1 MHFNLPSQLAFE
13 VASYDKTRKRL
24 AATTTATTKKRNTYP
39 NGRPFNMIPTDI
51 VNDKTWAKIV
61 EDINAAPATN
71 KVQLITKPVLGE
83 EPQPIAVVYYTNQLW
98 IAAWL
103 PRRKDDGYI
112 YGMTIAYKDTA
123 AARKQCTQKFFVSE
137 GTLSK
142 CMFNMRGDDTE
153 LLPRIKDGRTYWYRK
168 TVFITKD
175 DINNGYYGNYW
186 KSVSRDKH
194 YISKYGK
201 TYNIH
206 ERIEQWETQL
216 LKDIPTFANTSDG
229 NVFQRLCDSE
239 CEFETIMSSYWSRPQ
254 WMHANDIYVHDV
266 DNIIGKLNKYPD
278 FLSRIN
284 ADYMSD
290 VYSAPWFRKMV
301 LEAMRKTRA
310 LHDKMSNQLVY
321 DKKKL
326 KQPYAVLW
334 QFIDSIQGIKCIY
347 KDMDLNLLYSRYDWL
362 CMTNMFSF
370 HSETAHDWIR
380 ENVPVQSFINMLEQ
394 HYKHEVESKSYR
406 VVDSATGNKHVYM
419 HLWRDIYEML
429 TQCIAAERIDNLKPR
444 RWRLQEWHDQLMAE
458 TWKINNLKVDLP
470 QKLFPQPINV
480 LLETSK
486 YTFFQPVDTHQL
498 AAWGRAV
505 RNCVGG
511 SHGYAEGVK
520 KMKHLIILCMI
531 DNAPRYT
538 VQLTVDNGV
547 MNVDQI
553 ADIGNKRL
561 NDVERSN
568 VENAFKQAL
577 QQRESQL
584 N

>member
-1 MHFNLPSQLAFE
+1 MHFNLPNQLASE
-13 VASYDKTRKRL
+13 VASYDKTRKKL
-24 AATTTATTKKRNTYP
+24 AATTTAATKERRNYP
-39 NGRPFNMIPTDI
+39 NGRPSNMIPTDI

-61 EDINAAPATN
+61 EDINIAYAQN
-71 KVQLITKPVLGE
+71 KVQLITKPIFGE
-83 EPQPIAVVYYTNQLW
+83 EPEPIAVVYYTNQLW
-98 IAAWL
+98 VAAWL
-103 PRRKDDGYI
+103 PCRKDDGYI

-123 AARKQCTQKFFVSE
+123 TARKQCTEKFFVNQGS
-137 GTLSK
+137 LNKS
-142 CMFNMRGDDTE
+142 MFNMRGDNTE

-175 DINNGYYGNYW
+175 DINNGYYGGYW
-186 KSVSRDKH
+186 KDVSHNNHCIRN
-194 YISKYGK
+194 YGR
-201 TYNIH
+201 TSNIH
-206 ERIEQWETQL
+206 KHIKQWETQL
-216 LKDIPTFANTSDG
+216 LKDIPTFSNTSNG
-229 NVFQRLCDSE
+229 NVFQRLSDNE
-239 CEFETIMSSYWSRPQ
+239 CEFETIMNSHWSRPQ
-254 WMHANDIYVHDV
+254 WMCINDTYVHDV
-266 DNIIGKLNKYPD
+266 DDIIVKFNKC
-278 FLSRIN
+278 LRIH

-310 LHDKMSNQLVY
+310 LHDEMSNQLVY
-321 DKKKL
+321 DKQKI

-334 QFIDSIQGIKCIY
+334 QFIDSIQEIKCIY
-347 KDMDLNLLYSRYDWL
+347 KDIDLNLLHSRYNWL
-362 CMTNMFSF
+362 CMTNIPGY
-370 HSETAHDWIR
+370 HTQTGNDWIR
-380 ENVPVQSFINMLEQ
+380 KNVPVQSFINMLEQ
-394 HYKHEVESKSYR
+394 HYKHEIESKSYR

-419 HLWRDIYEML
+419 HLLRDTYEML
-429 TQCIAAERIDNLKPR
+429 TQCIAAERTDNLKPK

-458 TWKINNLKVDLP
+458 TWKIKNPKVDLP

-480 LLETSK
+480 SLETSK
-486 YTFFQPVDTHQL
+486 YTFFQPIDTHQL

-511 SHGYAEGVK
+511 GHGYAEGVK

-538 VQLTVDNGV
+538 IQLTVDNGV

-568 VENAFKQAL
+568 VEQTFKQAL
-577 QQRESQL
+577 QQREDQL
-584 N
+584 S